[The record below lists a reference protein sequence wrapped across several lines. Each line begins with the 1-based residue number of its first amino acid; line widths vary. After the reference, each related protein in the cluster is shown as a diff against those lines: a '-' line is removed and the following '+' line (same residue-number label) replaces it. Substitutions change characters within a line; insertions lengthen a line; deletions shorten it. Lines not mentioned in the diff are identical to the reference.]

1 MNIFISLYYFKEIGF
16 IIIPIATSI
25 SSWFNSI
32 VLLIFLKKE
41 KLFRF
46 NQIFLI
52 KFFKIAIASIIMGFI
67 FKYVILFF
75 ENQLAYSY
83 DLKIFYLIL
92 SVILGLMAYL
102 LLAFFIRAFNSK
114 DLKLKY

>member
-1 MNIFISLYYFKEIGF
+1 
-16 IIIPIATSI
+16 
-25 SSWFNSI
+25 
-32 VLLIFLKKE
+32 
-41 KLFRF
+41 
-46 NQIFLI
+46 
-52 KFFKIAIASIIMGFI
+52 MGFI

-92 SVILGLMAYL
+92 SVILSLIFYL
-102 LLAFFIRAFNSK
+102 TLSLFIRAFNSK